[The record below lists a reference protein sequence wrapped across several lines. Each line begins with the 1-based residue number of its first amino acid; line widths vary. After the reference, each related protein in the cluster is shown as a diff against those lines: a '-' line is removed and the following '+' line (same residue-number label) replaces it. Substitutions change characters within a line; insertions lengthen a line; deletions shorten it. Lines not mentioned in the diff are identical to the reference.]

1 MMIRTLIAAS
11 VRHGGIVA
19 ALSLVLLLY
28 GSYLALGGRL
38 DVLPEFVP
46 PQITVQTEAPGLAPE
61 QIEALVT
68 RPIENA
74 LSGIP
79 ATERISSESIFGLSV
94 VNVVFAESADVYLT
108 RQGVAEHL
116 AELSGRLPAGVAA
129 PRMSPLTSST
139 MDLLKIGLRSERL
152 TPRELRGVADWELR
166 PRLLAVP
173 GVARITVYG
182 GEQQQIH
189 IELDTARLAAA
200 DLSAS
205 DVLNAARTALGV
217 RGAGQIDLP
226 SQRIAITTAIAGT
239 AVQALESA
247 VVVTRGDSVLRI
259 GDVARVRPAAAI
271 PFGDAVIQGR
281 RGVLLAISG
290 QYGANTLEATRAVE
304 AVLNEVLPRLRER
317 GIEVFPALHR
327 PASFIE
333 IALRN
338 LRNAL
343 AIGAV
348 LIVFV
353 LLAFLRDWRS
363 ALISFLAIP
372 LSLLAAVVVL
382 EQFGLALNT
391 LTLGGFAVALGVLVD
406 DAIIYLE
413 NIMRRLRENAARPV
427 PLSRHA
433 VIRDASTEISGA
445 VVFATGV
452 ILLVFTPVFL
462 LSGVQGRFMLPLA
475 LAFSLSVVASL
486 LVALTVTPA
495 LAALLLRAEGP
506 RAEASWLVSVRTWH
520 ARALAACIGHRNWTI
535 GLLSLAFV
543 GVLALLPFLAGEFM
557 PSFRE
562 GHLVAQVSTR
572 VPGTSLGEM
581 AALGERIS
589 ADLLKLPFIATVE
602 QQIGRAEQGEDTWG
616 PERSEFHIELKADP
630 GLDQDRAQETVREV
644 FANYPAVQSEVL
656 TFLGDRISESLSGE
670 TSQGVVQVRGADLD
684 TIDRVVADLAPR
696 ISAVPGIAD
705 VQMGHAGATAQLS
718 VNLLPER
725 LQQYGLS
732 AGAVLDTLQAAFA
745 GTVVNQVYEQD
756 RAIEVVALLPAAAR
770 EDVSSVSA
778 LPLRAANGQFVPL
791 RNIAQIYLTT
801 GRAAIR
807 HDAGQRYG
815 VVTFNAGTRAIQ
827 PVAADVQAIVEREA
841 RRFPQIWF
849 ELGGEATAQSAAQRD
864 LVLYSLLAIALI
876 VLLLAAAFK
885 RHALPAL
892 VMLNLPFSLIGGIV
906 ALAITGQTLSLGA
919 LVGLVTVFGI
929 SARNAILLLAHYE
942 HLLDRE
948 AGVGWTPALIV
959 RGAAERLLPVLMTAL
974 VTALGLI
981 PLALGVGKAGNEIEA
996 PLAIA
1001 VLGGLA
1007 SSTILCLVVL
1017 PAVVQWMAG
1026 SRFTRWMSPRSEPQ
1040 AIEA

>member
-1 MMIRTLIAAS
+1 MMIRALIAAS
-11 VRHGGIVA
+11 VRHAGIVA
-19 ALSLVLLLY
+19 ALSFVLLIY
-28 GSYLALGGRL
+28 GGYLALGGRL

-46 PQITVQTEAPGLAPE
+46 PQVTVQTEAPGLAPE

-94 VNVVFAESADVYLT
+94 VNVVFEDSADIYLT

-139 MDLLKIGLRSERL
+139 MDLLKIGLLSDKL
-152 TPRELRGVADWELR
+152 TPRELRDVADWELR

-189 IELDTARLAAA
+189 IEIDAERLAAA
-200 DLSAS
+200 DISAL
-205 DVLNAARTALGV
+205 DVLAAARTALGV

-226 SQRIAITTAIAGT
+226 AQRIAITTAVAGT
-239 AVQALESA
+239 ALETLQGA
-247 VVVTRGDSVLRI
+247 VVVNRGDSVLRI
-259 GDVARVRPAAAI
+259 GDVARVRVAAAI
-271 PFGDAVIQGR
+271 PFGDAVIQGK

-304 AVLNEVLPRLRER
+304 AVLNEALPRLRQR
-317 GIEVFPALHR
+317 GIESYPALHR

-333 IALRN
+333 IALDN

-353 LLAFLRDWRS
+353 LLVFLRDWRS
-363 ALISFLAIP
+363 ALISFMAIP

-413 NIMRRLRENAARPV
+413 NIIRRLRENAALPE
-427 PLSRHA
+427 PLERSA

-452 ILLVFTPVFL
+452 ILLVFLPVFL
-462 LSGVQGRFMLPLA
+462 LSGVQGRFMFPLA
-475 LAFSLSVVASL
+475 LAFSLSVLASL

-495 LAALLLRAEGP
+495 LAALLLRVESK
-506 RAEASWLVSVRTWH
+506 RVEAPWLVRVRSWH
-520 ARALAACIGHRNWTI
+520 VRALGACAVHRKWTI
-535 GLLSLAFV
+535 GLLVAAFV
-543 GVLALLPFLAGEFM
+543 AAMALLPFLAGEFM

-562 GHLVAQVSTR
+562 GHLVAQASTR
-572 VPGTSLGEM
+572 VPGTSLREM

-589 ADLLKLPFIATVE
+589 ADLLKLPFVATVE
-602 QQIGRAEQGEDTWG
+602 QQMGRAEQGEDTWG

-630 GLDQDRAQETVREV
+630 GLDQDAAQETIREV

-656 TFLGDRISESLSGE
+656 TFLGDRISESLTGE
-670 TSQGVVQVRGADLD
+670 TAQGVVQVRGADLD
-684 TIDRVVADLAPR
+684 AIDRVVADLAPR
-696 ISAVPGIAD
+696 IAAVPGIAD
-705 VQMGHAGATAQLS
+705 VQTGHAGAAAQLS
-718 VNLLPER
+718 VNLLPQR
-725 LQQYGLS
+725 LQQYGLN
-732 AGAVLDTLQAAFA
+732 AGDVLDILQAAFA

-756 RAIEVVALLPAAAR
+756 RAIDVVAILPEAAR
-770 EDVSSVSA
+770 GDLASVRS
-778 LPLRAANGQFVPL
+778 LPLRAANGQFIRLGDV
-791 RNIAQIYLTT
+791 AQIYLST

-815 VVTFNAGTRAIQ
+815 VVTFNAGTRSIQ
-827 PVAADVQAIVEREA
+827 PVAADVKAIVDREA
-841 RRFPQIWF
+841 RLFPETWF
-849 ELGGEATAQSAAQRD
+849 EMGGEAAAQSDAQRD
-864 LVLYSLLAIALI
+864 LVLYSLLAMALI
-876 VLLLAAAFK
+876 VLLLAAAFT

-892 VMLNLPFSLIGGIV
+892 VMLNLPFSLIGGIA
-906 ALAITGQTLSLGA
+906 ALAITAQTLSLGA

-948 AGVGWTPALIV
+948 GDAGWTAELIV
-959 RGAAERLLPVLMTAL
+959 RGAAERLLPVLMTAI

-981 PLALGVGKAGNEIEA
+981 PLAFGVGKAGNEIEA

-1017 PAVVQWMAG
+1017 PAVVQWTMA
-1026 SRFTRWMSPRSEPQ
+1026 PRHRLYDLRKLRES
-1040 AIEA
+1040 ID

>member
-1 MMIRTLIAAS
+1 MIRALIDTS

-19 ALSLVLLLY
+19 ALSVVMLVY
-28 GSYLALGGRL
+28 GGYIAFGGRL

-46 PQITVQTEAPGLAPE
+46 PQVTVQTEAPGLAPE

-68 RPIENA
+68 RPVENA

-79 ATERISSESIFGLSV
+79 ATERITSESIFGLSV
-94 VNVVFAESADVYLT
+94 VNVVFEESANVYLT

-116 AELSGRLPAGVAA
+116 AELSGRLPTGVAA

-139 MDLLKIGLRSERL
+139 MDLLKIGLVSDKL
-152 TPRELRGVADWELR
+152 TPRELRDLADWELR

-189 IELDTARLAAA
+189 IEIDSGRLAAA
-200 DLSAS
+200 DVSAL
-205 DVLNAARTALGV
+205 DVLNAARTALGA

-226 SQRIAITTAIAGT
+226 AQRIAITTSVAGDPVRT
-239 AVQALESA
+239 LESA
-247 VVVTRGDSVLRI
+247 AVVTRGDSVLRI
-259 GDVARVRPAAAI
+259 GDVAHVRIGAAI
-271 PFGDAVIQGR
+271 PFGDAVIQGK
-281 RGVLLAISG
+281 RGVLLALSG

-304 AVLNEVLPRLRER
+304 AVLHETLPRLQQR
-317 GIEVFPALHR
+317 GIEVYPALHR

-333 IALRN
+333 IALGN

-382 EQFGLALNT
+382 ERFGLALNT

-413 NIMRRLRENAARPV
+413 NIIRRLRENAALPV
-427 PLSRHA
+427 PLPRRA
-433 VIRDASTEISGA
+433 VIGDASAEISGA
-445 VVFATGV
+445 VVFATGA
-452 ILLVFTPVFL
+452 ILLVFMPVFL

-475 LAFSLSVVASL
+475 LAFSLSVLASL

-495 LAALLLRAEGP
+495 LAALLLRTEAP
-506 RAEASWLVSVRTWH
+506 RPEPAWLGRVRRWHVRAITACTAHRRWTVS
-520 ARALAACIGHRNWTI
+520 
-535 GLLSLAFV
+535 LLGTAFV
-543 GVLALLPFLAGEFM
+543 AVLALLPFLSGEFM
-557 PSFRE
+557 PSFKE
-562 GHLVAQVSTR
+562 GHFVAQMSTR
-572 VPGTSLGEM
+572 VPGTSLREM

-616 PERSEFHIELKADP
+616 PERSEFHIELKPDP
-630 GLDQDRAQETVREV
+630 SLDQDQAQDTIREV

-670 TSQGVVQVRGADLD
+670 TAQGVVQVRGADLD
-684 TIDRVVADLAPR
+684 LIDRVVADLAPR
-696 ISAVPGIAD
+696 IAAVPGIAD
-705 VQMGHAGATAQLS
+705 VQMGHAGAAAQLS

-725 LQQYGLS
+725 LQQYGFN
-732 AGAVLDTLQAAFA
+732 AGDVLDVLQTAFA
-745 GTVVNQVYEQD
+745 GTVVNQVYEKD
-756 RAIEVVALLPAAAR
+756 RAIDVVALLPGAAR
-770 EDVSSVSA
+770 QDIASVRE
-778 LPLRAANGQFVPL
+778 LPLRATNGQFVRL
-791 RNIAQIYLTT
+791 GDVAQIYLTT

-807 HDAGQRYG
+807 HDAGQRFG
-815 VVTFNAGTRAIQ
+815 VVTFNAGTRAIR
-827 PVAADVQAIVEREA
+827 PVAADVQALVDREA
-841 RRFPQIWF
+841 QQFPEAWF
-849 ELGGEATAQSAAQRD
+849 ELGGEAAAQSAAQRD
-864 LVLYSLLAIALI
+864 LALYSLLAMAMI
-876 VLLLAAAFK
+876 VLLLAAAFT

-892 VMLNLPFSLIGGIV
+892 VMLNLPFSLIGGIM
-906 ALAITGQTLSLGA
+906 ALAITGQTLTLGA

-948 AGVGWTPALIV
+948 GATGWTPELIA

-1017 PAVVQWMAG
+1017 PAVVQWVAE
-1026 SRFTRWMSPRSEPQ
+1026 SKLSRWMTPRELH
-1040 AIEA
+1040 A